1 MDVLRISTF
10 IIIIII
16 IIIAVVRYH
25 LYVGVLQLRIQTNNV
40 FTVYSAAADLYL
52 QFVLHAMFFAD

>member
-16 IIIAVVRYH
+16 IIIIVIIIAVVRYH
-25 LYVGVLQLRIQTNNV
+25 LYVGVLQLCIQTNHSV
-40 FTVYSAAADLYL
+40 RYTVL
-52 QFVLHAMFFAD
+52 QLICIYNLCYT